1 MSRRGLQ
8 DRLRE
13 VHQGAGMRK
22 VLCTWVIEEYSEVNR
37 RFSRYCVYNVL
48 EYGTLMGRPAVYV
61 EIDGVGGAA
70 GGWLERYKDKIVF
83 SNYDNTVIYAE
94 FVEVEDGEEGRS
106 EKPSVNV
113 YLGIR

>member
-1 MSRRGLQ
+1 
-8 DRLRE
+8 
-13 VHQGAGMRK
+13 MRK
-22 VLCTWVIEEYSEVNR
+22 VLCTWVDDGYSGANR
-37 RFSRYCVYNVL
+37 RFSPYRVYNVL
-48 EYGTLMGRPAVYV
+48 EYGTIMGRLAVYV
-61 EIDGVGGAA
+61 EIDGVEGPE